1 MTLIWTNQE
10 DAAFEEIAFFLFV
23 QFFMLIRVLWLGLLS
38 FQIMNVSI
46 FPLLHHPEED
56 QKKLNNDLI
65 GVVGY
70 SPLEK
75 AELVTGV
82 TNEMTYYP
90 EKSEIVIGTIGQRFF
105 DVIKPL
111 EKNKKPEEKISQNH
125 LKDQPLEAPNTT
137 TGPQVTPLDQNE
149 TKVYKPPPDS
159 LIPSEQQETLTDPDL
174 TERVIEDVKSPVS
187 SIFHKE
193 FDQTDVKESTV
204 DNEKEE
210 INKTIVEG
218 SKKDDIS
225 SREDDTETTD
235 ECETIIT
242 SSFQNG
248 GTENKDDT
256 SDVQQG
262 SILRKRHPQTLA
274 KSDQILQLDNGERPG
289 AIRSNSNDEYIEGS
303 IGSSPSSGS
312 VTPAEENINKRP
324 LRTSTHE

>member
-1 MTLIWTNQE
+1 MIK
-10 DAAFEEIAFFLFV
+10 
-23 QFFMLIRVLWLGLLS
+23 
-38 FQIMNVSI
+38 
-46 FPLLHHPEED
+46 H
-56 QKKLNNDLI
+56 
-65 GVVGY
+65 
-70 SPLEK
+70 
-75 AELVTGV
+75 
-82 TNEMTYYP
+82 YYP
-90 EKSEIVIGTIGQRFF
+90 EKSEIVIGTIGQKFF

-137 TGPQVTPLDQNE
+137 TGPQVTSLDQNE
-149 TKVYKPPPDS
+149 TKVYKLPPDS

-174 TERVIEDVKSPVS
+174 TERVIEDVKSPLSS

-193 FDQTDVKESTV
+193 LDQTDVKESTV
-204 DNEKEE
+204 DNQKEE

-218 SKKDDIS
+218 SKKDDVS

-235 ECETIIT
+235 KYETTPT

-248 GTENKDDT
+248 GTENKDGK

-262 SILRKRHPQTLA
+262 SILRKRHPLSLTKGGQT
-274 KSDQILQLDNGERPG
+274 LQLDNRERPG
-289 AIRSNSNDEYIEGS
+289 AIRSNSNDEYTEGS
-303 IGSSPSSGS
+303 ISSSPFCS

>member
-1 MTLIWTNQE
+1 M
-10 DAAFEEIAFFLFV
+10 
-23 QFFMLIRVLWLGLLS
+23 WLGLLS

-46 FPLLHHPEED
+46 FPLLDHPEED
-56 QKKLNNDLI
+56 QKKLSNDFI

-75 AELVTGV
+75 AELVSGV

-111 EKNKKPEEKISQNH
+111 EKNKKAEEKISQNH

-137 TGPQVTPLDQNE
+137 TGPQVNPLDQNE

-159 LIPSEQQETLTDPDL
+159 LIPSEQPETLTDPDL
-174 TERVIEDVKSPVS
+174 TERVIDDVKSPVS

-193 FDQTDVKESTV
+193 LDQTDVKRSTV
-204 DNEKEE
+204 DSKKEE

-218 SKKDDIS
+218 SKKDNVT

-235 ECETIIT
+235 ECETITT

-248 GTENKDDT
+248 GTKNKDDT
-256 SDVQQG
+256 SDVQQS

-274 KSDQILQLDNGERPG
+274 KGDQILQLDNGERPG
-289 AIRSNSNDEYIEGS
+289 AIRSNSNDEYMEGS